1 MIRPTDDDDRLRAAV
16 FAFLSQLMA
25 RDGVASW
32 STTSRQYQSA
42 GGPLYSW
49 IVLPPSTTSVCPVT

>member
-1 MIRPTDDDDRLRAAV
+1 
-16 FAFLSQLMA
+16 
-25 RDGVASW
+25 VALLVNLPCGMVIGTIVERERTIA
-32 STTSRQYQSA
+32 STSSGQYQSA